1 MVTIVLLKVL
11 LMWAAPCGTFFFSRR
26 RVVLPLA
33 APFLAADIYLPGLLL
48 AGDRALGSLAGAL
61 VGLGPLAAHRQ
72 ATTVS
77 QTLVAADLD
86 LAADVGLH
94 FAAQIAFHLEVLF
107 DVIAQLGDLIV
118 GQVLGAHVLV
128 DAGGRKDLPGA
139 GTADAVD
146 VGQRDLHALVAREI
160 HAH

>member
-1 MVTIVLLKVL
+1 
-11 LMWAAPCGTFFFSRR
+11 
-26 RVVLPLA
+26 
-33 APFLAADIYLPGLLL
+33 
-48 AGDRALGSLAGAL
+48 
-61 VGLGPLAAHRQ
+61 
-72 ATTVS
+72 
-77 QTLVAADLD
+77 TLVAADLD

-160 HAH
+160 HAHWTCHQAVFLLRRAEVWSQSVPALPTRPWPRSQNCRHARGPASVPDVHGRLTGASAATARHP